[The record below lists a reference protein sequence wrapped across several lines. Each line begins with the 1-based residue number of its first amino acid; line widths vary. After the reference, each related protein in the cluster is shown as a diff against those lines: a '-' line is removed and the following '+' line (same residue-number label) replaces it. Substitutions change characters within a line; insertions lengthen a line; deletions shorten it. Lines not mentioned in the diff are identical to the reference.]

1 MKPVD
6 NPQVTG
12 YLIEQSRDS
21 GCRRSTD
28 CGEASTSDDDGWID
42 AGPADDFSLSGSP
55 VADDG
60 FSRSHDSSSNR
71 RVDETIA
78 STASKRNRLD
88 ALPDVT
94 ALRIDVHIKVNF
106 HDAVFTRVSTRDD
119 YWPDRDRVEQLHR
132 SKI

>member
-21 GCRRSTD
+21 GCRRATD
-28 CGEASTSDDDGWID
+28 CGEASTSDDDGWIH

-55 VADDG
+55 VAGDG

-78 STASKRNRLD
+78 SIASKRNRLD

-119 YWPDRDRVEQLHR
+119 YWPDRDRVEQSHR